1 MTPCQINVVMEL
13 ILPILLFAI
22 SAAITPGPNNIMLM
36 ASGLNFG
43 VQKSIPHLLGV
54 AIGFPIMIIL
64 IGLGFE
70 IVFVEFPLL
79 HEIIKI
85 AGIIYL
91 IYLAWRVATS
101 SRQSIEGARAIPLR
115 FWQAVLFQWVNP
127 KAWIMATGAIAA
139 YTSLYAD
146 FFTQVLI
153 IALTFMVVA
162 FPCAGSWLV
171 FGSSLKR
178 FLQKPAY
185 QHAFNITM
193 ALLLIA
199 SIMPVISE
207 MMTSTAA
214 LQ

>member
-1 MTPCQINVVMEL
+1 MEL
-13 ILPILLFAI
+13 ILPILLFAV
-22 SAAITPGPNNIMLM
+22 SAGITPGPNNIMLM
-36 ASGLNFG
+36 ASGLNYG
-43 VQKSIPHLLGV
+43 VKKSIPHLLGV
-54 AIGFPIMIIL
+54 VFGFPVMTIL

-70 IVFVEFPLL
+70 IVFQKFPVL

-85 AGIIYL
+85 VGILYL
-91 IYLAWRVATS
+91 IYLAWRIATS
-101 SRQSIEGARAIPLR
+101 SKQSAGGAKATPLR

-139 YTSLYAD
+139 YTSLSSD

-153 IALTFMVVA
+153 IALTFMLVA

-178 FLQKPAY
+178 YLQKPAY
-185 QHAFNITM
+185 QQAFNVTM

-199 SIMPVISE
+199 SIMPVVIDLISH
-207 MMTSTAA
+207 AIG
-214 LQ
+214 QI

>member
-1 MTPCQINVVMEL
+1 
-13 ILPILLFAI
+13 
-22 SAAITPGPNNIMLM
+22 M

-43 VQKSIPHLLGV
+43 IRKSIPHLFGV
-54 AIGFPIMIIL
+54 VLGFPVMIIL

-70 IVFVEFPLL
+70 LVFEKIPLL
-79 HEIIKI
+79 HYIIKI
-85 AGIIYL
+85 IGIIYL

-101 SRQSIEGARAIPLR
+101 ARQPQEGRKVTPLQ

-139 YTSLYAD
+139 YTSLESD

-185 QHAFNITM
+185 QHAFNISM

-199 SIMPVISE
+199 SIMPVVIGMFNDILS
-207 MMTSTAA
+207 
-214 LQ
+214 

>member
-1 MTPCQINVVMEL
+1 MEL

-22 SAAITPGPNNIMLM
+22 SASITPGPNNIMLM

-43 VQKSIPHLLGV
+43 IRQSIPHLLGV
-54 AIGFPIMIIL
+54 AIGFPLMIVL

-70 IVFVEFPLL
+70 LVFKKFPLL

-85 AGIIYL
+85 VGIVYL

-101 SRQSIEGARAIPLR
+101 SKQSLEGKKAAPLL

-127 KAWIMATGAIAA
+127 KAWVMATGAIAA
-139 YTSLYAD
+139 YTSLVAD

-153 IALTFMVVA
+153 ISLTFMFVA

-178 FLQKPAY
+178 FLQKPVY
-185 QHAFNITM
+185 QQAFNITM

-199 SIMPVISE
+199 SIVPVVVELITGYQKIS
-207 MMTSTAA
+207 
-214 LQ
+214 

>member
-1 MTPCQINVVMEL
+1 MEL
-13 ILPILLFAI
+13 ILPILLFAV

-43 VQKSIPHLLGV
+43 IQKSVPHLLGV
-54 AIGFPIMIIL
+54 TIGFPIMIIL

-70 IVFVEFPLL
+70 IVFTKFPLL

-85 AGIIYL
+85 GGIIYL
-91 IYLAWRVATS
+91 IYLAWRIATTS
-101 SRQSIEGARAIPLR
+101 KQTLEGAKSTPFR

-127 KAWIMATGAIAA
+127 KAWVMATGAIAA
-139 YTSLYAD
+139 YTSMSSD
-146 FFTQVLI
+146 FFSQVLI

-171 FGSSLKR
+171 FGSSLKH

-185 QHAFNITM
+185 QQAFNITM

-199 SIMPVISE
+199 SITPVVIE
-207 MMTSTAA
+207 LFTDV
-214 LQ
+214 

>member
-1 MTPCQINVVMEL
+1 MEL
-13 ILPILLFAI
+13 ILPIFLFAI
-22 SAAITPGPNNIMLM
+22 SATITPGPNNIMLM

-43 VQKSIPHLLGV
+43 IQKSIPHLLGV
-54 AIGFPIMIIL
+54 TIGFPFMVIL

-70 IVFVEFPLL
+70 IVFEKYPLL
-79 HEIIKI
+79 HEVIKI

-91 IYLAWRVATS
+91 IYLAWRIATS
-101 SRQSIEGARAIPLR
+101 AKQSLDDAKPTPFR

-127 KAWIMATGAIAA
+127 KAWVMATGAIAA
-139 YTSLYAD
+139 YTSISAD
-146 FFTQVLI
+146 FFNQVLI

-185 QHAFNITM
+185 QQAFNITM
-193 ALLLIA
+193 ALLLII
-199 SIMPVISE
+199 SILPVINE
-207 MMTSTAA
+207 WITEA
-214 LQ
+214 LSKT

>member
-1 MTPCQINVVMEL
+1 VEL

-43 VQKSIPHLLGV
+43 IQKSIPHLLGV
-54 AIGFPIMIIL
+54 TIGFPIMVVL

-70 IVFVEFPLL
+70 IVFEKYPLL

-91 IYLAWRVATS
+91 VYLAWRIATS
-101 SRQSIEGARAIPLR
+101 SRQSLDGAKAIPFR

-127 KAWIMATGAIAA
+127 KAWVMATGAIAA
-139 YTSLYAD
+139 YTSMSSD
-146 FFTQVLI
+146 FFGQVLI

-162 FPCAGSWLV
+162 FPCSGGWLV

-185 QHAFNITM
+185 QQTFNMTM

-199 SIMPVISE
+199 SILPVVSDLIAE
-207 MMTSTAA
+207 VVAQT
-214 LQ
+214 

>member
-1 MTPCQINVVMEL
+1 MEL

-43 VQKSIPHLLGV
+43 IRKSIPHLLGV
-54 AIGFPIMIIL
+54 AIGFPIMVIL

-70 IVFVEFPLL
+70 IVFKKFPSL

-85 AGIIYL
+85 TGIVYL
-91 IYLAWRVATS
+91 IYLAWRIATS
-101 SRQSIEGARAIPLR
+101 SRQSLESRKATPLH

-127 KAWIMATGAIAA
+127 KAWVMATGAIAA
-139 YTSLYAD
+139 YTSLSTD

-162 FPCAGSWLV
+162 FPCSGSWLV
-171 FGSSLKR
+171 FGSGLKR

-185 QHAFNITM
+185 QQAFNVTM

-199 SIMPVISE
+199 SIMPVVIE
-207 MMTSTAA
+207 LITDVAA
-214 LQ
+214 HPATP

>member
-1 MTPCQINVVMEL
+1 MEL

-43 VQKSIPHLLGV
+43 IQKSIPHLLGV
-54 AIGFPIMIIL
+54 TIGFPIMVIL

-70 IVFVEFPLL
+70 IVFEKYPLL

-91 IYLAWRVATS
+91 VYLAWRIATS
-101 SRQSIEGARAIPLR
+101 ARQSLDDAKPIPFR

-127 KAWIMATGAIAA
+127 KAWVMATGAIAA
-139 YTSLYAD
+139 YTSISAD
-146 FFTQVLI
+146 FFNQVLI
-153 IALTFMVVA
+153 IALTFMLVG
-162 FPCAGSWLV
+162 FPCSGSWLV

-185 QHAFNITM
+185 QQAFNVTM
-193 ALLLIA
+193 ALLLII
-199 SIMPVISE
+199 SILPVINE
-207 MMTSTAA
+207 LITGVVTRF
-214 LQ
+214 

>member
-1 MTPCQINVVMEL
+1 MEL
-13 ILPILLFAI
+13 ILPILLFAV

-36 ASGLNFG
+36 ASGLNYG
-43 VQKSIPHLLGV
+43 VKKSIPHLLGV
-54 AIGFPIMIIL
+54 VFGFPVMVIL

-70 IVFVEFPLL
+70 IVFQKFPVL

-85 AGIIYL
+85 VGILYL
-91 IYLAWRVATS
+91 IYLAWRIATS
-101 SRQSIEGARAIPLR
+101 SKQSAEGAKARPLR

-139 YTSLYAD
+139 YTSLSSD

-153 IALTFMVVA
+153 IALTFMLVA

-178 FLQKPAY
+178 YLQKPAY
-185 QHAFNITM
+185 QQAFNITM
-193 ALLLIA
+193 AVLLII
-199 SIMPVISE
+199 SIMPVIIELVASVE
-207 MMTSTAA
+207 A
-214 LQ
+214 